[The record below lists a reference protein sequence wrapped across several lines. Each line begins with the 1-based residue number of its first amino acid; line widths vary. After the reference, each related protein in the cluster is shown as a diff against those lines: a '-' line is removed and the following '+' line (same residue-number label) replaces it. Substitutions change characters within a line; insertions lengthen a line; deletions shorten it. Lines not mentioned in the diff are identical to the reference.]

1 MQKIEIAKDMEMPI
15 LGFGT
20 FQMGGDECAKAVSE
34 ALETGY
40 RLIDTAEAYG
50 NEEAVGEGIARS
62 GVSRDDIFLVTKVNF
77 RSYEQARATVES
89 SLAKLGTDYLDLVL
103 LHWPFGDVYA
113 AWRALETLKAEG
125 VIRAI
130 GVSNFDPDRLIDLIE
145 FNEVKPA
152 VNQIEAN
159 LFCQRKVEREWM
171 AKLGVA
177 PMAYA
182 PLGQGNRAEMFELPE
197 VKAAAKAHGATCAQ
211 VLLRFLTQQGIVAI
225 PKSAHVARIRE
236 NLASLDFDLTDA
248 EMDALHALDQV
259 QPNIG
264 KAEDPDFTAFA
275 MKW

>member
-1 MQKIEIAKDMEMPI
+1 MQKLEIAKGIEMPI

-20 FQMGGDECAKAVSE
+20 FQINGGECATAVSE
-34 ALETGY
+34 ALCAGC

-62 GVSRDDIFLVTKVNF
+62 GVSRNEIFLVTKVNF
-77 RSYEQARATVES
+77 RSYEQARATVEA
-89 SLAKLGTDYLDLVL
+89 SLAKLGTDYLDMVL

-113 AWRALETLKAEG
+113 AWRALEALKAEG
-125 VIRAI
+125 IIRTI
-130 GVSNFDPDRLIDLIE
+130 GVSNFDPDRLIDFIE
-145 FNEVKPA
+145 FNDAKPI
-152 VNQIEAN
+152 VNQIEVN

-182 PLGQGNRAEMFELPE
+182 PLGQGNRVEMFELPE
-197 VKAAAKAHGATCAQ
+197 VKAAAEAHDATCAQ

-225 PKSAHVARIRE
+225 PKSSHEARIRE
-236 NLASLDFDLTDA
+236 NLASLDFDLTDK
-248 EMDALHALDQV
+248 EIEALRALDQA

-264 KAEDPDFTAFA
+264 KAEDPEFAASA